1 MTFSA
6 HDRTL
11 LFDLMAAF
19 AVQME
24 GPSQSRLAAGIFFSM
39 AVGAS
44 LIFRGF
50 VCYSL
55 AVFINVMTF
64 IAFLNPSGFIVCIMS
79 KNRRRSPLV
88 LKTIP
93 LNHHHIFLGKYGD
106 NQKKRK

>member
-1 MTFSA
+1 MTLAA
-6 HDRTL
+6 HDRTA

-24 GPSQSRLAAGIFFSM
+24 GLSQSRLVAGAFLRM

-50 VCYSL
+50 VCHSF

-64 IAFLNPSGFIVCIMS
+64 VAFLDLSGFIVCIMS

-93 LNHHHIFLGKYGD
+93 LNHHHIFLGKYRN